1 MMRRQFVNDP
11 HDFVREALAGFER
24 ANAGLVRWDREGNFV
39 ARAQPA
45 AAGKVGILSGGGSG
59 HEPLHSGYVG
69 AGMLDAS
76 VPGAIFSSPTAAQ
89 FEAAT
94 RAIDGG
100 AGVLHV
106 LKNYTGDKL
115 NAGIA
120 AELCAEDGIAIEQ
133 VVVDDDLATDF
144 EDDRA
149 PGRRG
154 TAAVIA
160 VEKLCGAAAER
171 GATLPELAALGRRVA
186 AGSRSLALAFS
197 ACAHP
202 GQAQPS
208 FELGDDEI
216 EFGVGIH
223 GERGID
229 RRPFAPAND
238 LAGQLVEP
246 LADALSLGDGDQVLV
261 IVNGLGATHGLE
273 LQVVFAEVA
282 RRLDTRGVET
292 ARALVGPYLTAL
304 DMAGCSVTL
313 VRMDAETLALWDAP
327 VRTPAL
333 TW

>member
-1 MMRRQFVNDP
+1 VRRQFVNDP
-11 HDFVREALAGFER
+11 QDIVREALEGFAR
-24 ANAGLVRWDREGNFV
+24 AHASVVRWDQAGGFV
-39 ARAQPA
+39 ARAEPA
-45 AAGKVGILSGGGSG
+45 AAGKVGLLSGGGSG

-69 AGMLDAS
+69 VGMLDAS
-76 VPGAIFSSPTAAQ
+76 VPGAVFSSPTAAQ

-94 RAIDGG
+94 RAVDGG
-100 AGVLHV
+100 AGVLHI

-120 AELCAEDGIAIEQ
+120 AELCIDDGIAVEQ

-171 GATLPELAALGRRVA
+171 GAGLAELASLGRRVA
-186 AGSRSLALAFS
+186 DGSRSLALALS
-197 ACAHP
+197 PLAHP
-202 GQAQPS
+202 GESRPS
-208 FELGDDEI
+208 FKLGDDEI

-223 GERGID
+223 GERGIE
-229 RRPFAPAND
+229 RRPFAPANE
-238 LAGQLVEP
+238 LAGQLLEP
-246 LADALSLGDGDQVLV
+246 VADALELGGGAQVLV

-282 RRLDTRGVET
+282 RRLDARDVSI
-292 ARALVGPYLTAL
+292 ARALVGSYLTAL
-304 DMAGCSVTL
+304 DMGGCSVTL
-313 VRMDAETLALWDAP
+313 VRMDAELLELWDAP
-327 VRTPAL
+327 VHTTAL
-333 TW
+333 RW

>member
-1 MMRRQFVNDP
+1 MRRQFVNDP
-11 HDFVREALAGFER
+11 HDVVREALEGFAR
-24 ANAGLVRWDREGNFV
+24 ANAHLVRWDREGNFV

-45 AAGKVGILSGGGSG
+45 AAGKVGLLAGGGSG
-59 HEPLHSGYVG
+59 HEPLHGGFVG
-69 AGMLDAS
+69 IGMLDAA

-94 RAIDGG
+94 RAVDGG
-100 AGVLHV
+100 AGVLHI

-120 AELCAEDGIAIEQ
+120 AEIAAEDGIAIER
-133 VVVDDDLATDF
+133 VLVDDDLATDF
-144 EDDRA
+144 EDDRS

-171 GATLPELAALGRRVA
+171 GASLADLAALGRRVA
-186 AGSRSLALAFS
+186 EGSRSLALALS
-197 ACAHP
+197 PLAHP
-202 GQAQPS
+202 GESRPS

-229 RRPFAPAND
+229 RRPFAPAD
-238 LAGQLVEP
+238 ELARQLVEP
-246 LADALSLGDGDQVLV
+246 VADALELGEGDQVAV
-261 IVNGLGATHGLE
+261 IVNGLGATTNLE

-282 RRLDTRGVET
+282 RRLDARGVQT

>member
-1 MMRRQFVNDP
+1 MRRQFVNDP
-11 HDFVREALAGFER
+11 HDYVFEALAGFER
-24 ANAGLVRWDREGNFV
+24 AHPQLVRWDRAGNFV

-45 AAGKVGILSGGGSG
+45 AAGKVGLVAGGGSG
-59 HEPLHSGYVG
+59 HEPLHAGYVG
-69 AGMLDAS
+69 VGMLDAA

-94 RAIDGG
+94 RAVDTG
-100 AGVLHV
+100 AGVLHI

-115 NAGIA
+115 NAGMA
-120 AELCAEDGIAIEQ
+120 AELAAEDGIAIEQ

-160 VEKLCGAAAER
+160 VEKLCGAAAEH
-171 GATLPELAALGRRVA
+171 GASLAQLAALGRRVA
-186 AGSRSLALAFS
+186 DGSRSLALALS
-197 ACAHP
+197 PPAHP
-202 GQAQPS
+202 GDAHTS

-223 GERGID
+223 GERGIE
-229 RRPFAPAND
+229 RRPFAPAD
-238 LAGQLVEP
+238 ALAEQLVAP
-246 LADALSLGDGDQVLV
+246 VADALALATGDQVAVL
-261 IVNGLGATHGLE
+261 VNGLGATHDLE
-273 LQVVFAEVA
+273 LQVVFAAVA
-282 RRLDTRGVET
+282 RHLDGRGVIP
-292 ARALVGPYLTAL
+292 ARALVGSYLTAL

-313 VRMDAETLALWDAP
+313 VRLDDELLTLWDAS
-327 VRTPAL
+327 VRTAAL